1 LRHQQIKRIVD
12 GAKTA
17 ILFIHGIIGTPDQ
30 FNDLLPLVRKDISI
44 YNILLDGHGKGV
56 RDFSSTSMKKW
67 EKQVENA
74 VEKLALNHEK
84 IIIVGHSMGTLF
96 AIEQAIKCEK
106 VEELFLMN
114 IPISIFVKPRMLL
127 TTVKVYFNKV
137 TPDDKIATAA
147 EKSYGICDRRN
158 VFLYLGWIPRY
169 LELFSKIRKTRKILP
184 KLSVRCNAFQSSKDE
199 MVAKSSIKYLKKH
212 SKMTVNKLKNSGHYY
227 YRDDDLNFVKNKFK
241 DMIERIPSDNEFQQ
255 EFNR

>member
-1 LRHQQIKRIVD
+1 MRHQQIKRIID

-17 ILFIHGIIGTPDQ
+17 IIFIHGIIGTPDQ
-30 FNDLLPLVRKDISI
+30 FNDLIPFVRKDISV

-74 VEKLALNHEK
+74 IEELALNHER

-169 LELFSKIRKTRKILP
+169 LELFSKINKTRKILP
-184 KLSVRCNAFQSSKDE
+184 MLSTPCRAFQSTKDE

-212 SKMTVNKLKNSGHYY
+212 PKMTVNELKNSGHYY

-241 DMIERIPSDNEFQQ
+241 DMIERIPSDNEF
-255 EFNR
+255 